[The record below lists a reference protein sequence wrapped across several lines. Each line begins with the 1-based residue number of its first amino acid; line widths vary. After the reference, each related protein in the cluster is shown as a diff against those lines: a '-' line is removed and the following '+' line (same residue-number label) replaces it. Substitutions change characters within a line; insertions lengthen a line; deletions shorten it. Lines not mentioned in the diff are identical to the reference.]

1 MKGSSR
7 SSGFVQK
14 CVKIYREQETDEAVK
29 FKSVI
34 SSPEQRELRRLRGK
48 RIGIIGAS
56 RFNSSPH
63 SGRHLPELVPD
74 LAREQEIR
82 FERKSNTSQGTT
94 QATGPQRED
103 GGVAV
108 EEAKP
113 KLKEPKHYAVM
124 LHNDDYTTMEFVTE
138 VLLKYFHKSG
148 EEAVQIMLKV
158 HHQGKGV
165 AGIYTFQI
173 AETKVAQVE
182 AHAKEKG
189 FPLKCT
195 VEEL

>member
-1 MKGSSR
+1 VKGSSR

-14 CVKIYREQETDEAVK
+14 CVKILGEQETNEAVK
-29 FKSVI
+29 FKS
-34 SSPEQRELRRLRGK
+34 STSLSDSTSRSTPTS
-48 RIGIIGAS
+48 AS
-56 RFNSSPH
+56 TSAH
-63 SGRHLPELVPD
+63 SGRHLNDDFLMIGD
-74 LAREQEIR
+74 LNNSQSGNSHADGSGSGALAMGTEREE
-82 FERKSNTSQGTT
+82 
-94 QATGPQRED
+94 
-103 GGVAV
+103 GGVAL

-165 AGIYTFQI
+165 AGIYTYQI
-173 AETKVAQVE
+173 AETKVAQVD

-195 VEEL
+195 VEET